1 MSMGPPI
8 QGCCCRTGVKPE
20 AWAAGGGE
28 PLRGD
33 EATPR
38 PARPWVLGWLKSP
51 AGEVAQVST
60 SLCGRD
66 RLDAWKVRWGIGR
79 MRCRIKPG
87 LYAVGEPSA
96 DCPVLVTANYKVTFD
111 RLRSQLAGQAAWILV
126 LETLGINVWCA
137 AAKGTF
143 GTDELVRRIE
153 TTGLPE
159 VVSHRTLIVP
169 QLGAVGVAAHEVRKR
184 SGFQVVYGPVRAADL
199 PAFLAAGM
207 KAAPEM
213 RQVRFPLPDRLA
225 VVPIELVYWPRFVFP
240 IMVALALLAG
250 LATDGFSW
258 TRVAGA
264 GLPSAALFFVAWAAS
279 LVLTAWLLPW
289 LPGRAFAA
297 KGAWLGVAFLPA
309 AAAYGLVLTHCWTGW
324 LTAAAWCILIP
335 VVASFMAMNFTGS
348 TPITSL
354 SGVRREM
361 RVAAPLQVAGAVVA
375 LVLWLVGL
383 FV

>member
-1 MSMGPPI
+1 
-8 QGCCCRTGVKPE
+8 
-20 AWAAGGGE
+20 
-28 PLRGD
+28 
-33 EATPR
+33 
-38 PARPWVLGWLKSP
+38 
-51 AGEVAQVST
+51 
-60 SLCGRD
+60 
-66 RLDAWKVRWGIGR
+66 
-79 MRCRIKPG
+79 MRCRIEPG

-96 DCPVLVTANYKVTFD
+96 DSPVLVTANYKVTFD
-111 RLRSQLAGQAAWILV
+111 RLRSQLAGRAAWILV

-184 SGFQVVYGPVRAADL
+184 SGFRVVYGPVRAADL

-213 RQVRFPLPDRLA
+213 RQVRFPLWDRLA
-225 VVPIELVYWPRFVFP
+225 VVPIELVYWPKYVLP
-240 IMVALALLAG
+240 IMLAMALLAG
-250 LATDGFSW
+250 LGTDGYSW
-258 TRVAGA
+258 TRVAGV
-264 GLPSAALFFVAWAAS
+264 GLPSAVLLLVAWAAS

-297 KGAWLGVAFLPA
+297 KGAWLGVALLPG
-309 AAAYGLVLTHCWTGW
+309 AAAYGLILTHCWAGW

-348 TPITSL
+348 TPFTSL

-361 RVAAPLQVAGAVVA
+361 RVAVPLQTAGAVVGTI
-375 LVLWLVGL
+375 LWVVGL
-383 FV
+383 FA

>member
-8 QGCCCRTGVKPE
+8 QECCCRTGVKPE
-20 AWAAGGGE
+20 AGAAGGGE

-38 PARPWVLGWLKSP
+38 PARPWVLGSVESP

-60 SLCGRD
+60 SLGAAD

-79 MRCRIKPG
+79 MRCRIEPG
-87 LYAVGEPSA
+87 LYAVGEPPA
-96 DCPVLVTANYKVTFD
+96 DSPVLVTANYKVTFD
-111 RLRSQLAGQAAWILV
+111 RLRSQLAGRAAWILV

-184 SGFQVVYGPVRAADL
+184 SGFRVVYGPVRAADL

-213 RQVRFPLPDRLA
+213 RQVRFPLWDRLA
-225 VVPIELVYWPRFVFP
+225 VVPIELVYWPKYVLF
-240 IMVALALLAG
+240 IMLAMALLAG
-250 LATDGFSW
+250 LGTDGYSW
-258 TRVAGA
+258 SRVTGV
-264 GLPSAALFFVAWAAS
+264 GLPSAVLLLVAWAAG

-297 KGAWLGVAFLPA
+297 KGAWLGVALLPG
-309 AAAYGLVLTHCWTGW
+309 AAAYGLILTHCWAGW

-361 RVAAPLQVAGAVVA
+361 RVAVPLQTAGAVVGTI
-375 LVLWLVGL
+375 LWVVGL
-383 FV
+383 FA

>member
-20 AWAAGGGE
+20 AWVAGGGE
-28 PLRGD
+28 LLRED
-33 EATPR
+33 KATPR

-60 SLCGRD
+60 SLGAAD

-79 MRCRIKPG
+79 MRCRIEPG

-96 DCPVLVTANYKVTFD
+96 DSPVLVTANYKVTFD
-111 RLRSQLAGQAAWILV
+111 RLRSQLAGQTAWILV
-126 LETLGINVWCA
+126 LDTLGINVWCA

-153 TTGLPE
+153 MTGLPE

-184 SGFQVVYGPVRAADL
+184 SGFRVVYGPVRAADL

-213 RQVRFPLPDRLA
+213 RQVRFPLWDRLA

-240 IMVALALLAG
+240 IALALALLAG
-250 LATDGFSW
+250 LGTDGFSW
-258 TRVAGA
+258 TRVTGV
-264 GLPSAALFFVAWAAS
+264 GLPSAVLFFVAWAAS

-297 KGAWLGVAFLPA
+297 KGAWLGVALLPG
-309 AAAYGLVLTHCWTGW
+309 AAAYGLILTHCWAGW

-361 RVAAPLQVAGAVVA
+361 RVAVPLQTAGAVVGTI
-375 LVLWLVGL
+375 LWMVGL